1 MRPKK
6 SSSFFFS
13 LFKKK
18 ALNAPRVGALKLLSS
33 ASWLV
38 SVDPRQLPTR
48 WYLPP
53 LQSTS
58 SFFRPSSFRKNP
70 LKTAQQKTTSTNH
83 SQNDDTTEQRKDYV
97 HVFARLARNER
108 SDFQHSDVFFL
119 FFFFLAK
126 FNSPAAHFPPNL
138 SQSEWRQ
145 RRSIIAGA
153 GGRPVAPEGRAG
165 GQGDLETRR
174 RF

>member
-6 SSSFFFS
+6 SSSFFPF
-13 LFKKK
+13 LKK

-48 WYLPP
+48 SYLHP

-58 SFFRPSSFRKNP
+58 SFFRPSSFQKNP

-119 FFFFLAK
+119 FSFILAK
-126 FNSPAAHFPPNL
+126 FNSPAAHFP
-138 SQSEWRQ
+138 R
-145 RRSIIAGA
+145 
-153 GGRPVAPEGRAG
+153 
-165 GQGDLETRR
+165 T
-174 RF
+174 